1 MSSSGKWNG
10 FYLLNC
16 YNNIIIQ
23 QYGLLKAKEAKD
35 VFKIGTAER
44 KILISFSYY
53 VLLAVVALTSFTIAT
68 RNSEPFAEQLSHYFV
83 CEGKGNDPNNPCDR
97 NTFLQLAIPWLS
109 VIAFILIFLL
119 PAINLVYVLNIKELK
134 EKFTV
139 MKKFQFSSTAQT
151 NSSN

>member
-1 MSSSGKWNG
+1 MQSGIS
-10 FYLLNC
+10 FICL
-16 YNNIIIQ
+16 IIIQ
-23 QYGLLKAKEAKD
+23 QYGLLKAKETKD

-53 VLLAVVALTSFTIAT
+53 VLFTVVALTAFTIAT
-68 RNSEPFAEQLSHYFV
+68 RNSESLAEQLSHYFA

-97 NTFLQLAIPWLS
+97 NTFLQLTIPLLS
-109 VIAFILIFLL
+109 VIGFILVFLL
-119 PAINLVYVLNIKELK
+119 PAVNLVYVLNIKELK

-151 NSSN
+151 NYSSN